1 MKDAM
6 NICDIMKNNVIKIKY
21 RGGNLVNNVEKMIHF
36 DYWTNARRIEWMYV
50 QFMRKE
56 RK

>member
-6 NICDIMKNNVIKIKY
+6 NICDIMKNKVIKIKY

-36 DYWTNARRIEWMYV
+36 DY
-50 QFMRKE
+50 
-56 RK
+56 